1 VQHNAI
7 LWITSSLAKLALK
20 ISQCMQYDY
29 SGSCGV
35 CNYCLDA
42 GRMGYVVCLM
52 PNYACFFKEI
62 VI

>member
-7 LWITSSLAKLALK
+7 LWIASGLEKLALK

-35 CNYCLDA
+35 CNYWLDA
-42 GRMGYVVCLM
+42 GHMGYVVCLM
-52 PNYACFFKEI
+52 PNYACFL
-62 VI
+62 